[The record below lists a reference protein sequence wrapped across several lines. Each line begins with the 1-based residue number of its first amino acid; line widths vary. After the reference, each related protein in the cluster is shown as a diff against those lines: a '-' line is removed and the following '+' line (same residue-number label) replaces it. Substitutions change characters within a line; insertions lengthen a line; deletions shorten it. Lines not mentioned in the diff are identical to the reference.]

1 MRRVSPKRSRRVQ
14 LQFSERKLVLMIG
27 DIAAIWIAVVI
38 GLFVWTEVDRSGQY
52 QFSLDFLLSQ
62 IVWFLVLPTLWVMLA
77 SAYDLYNLRVAANRW
92 KTLIRMLVVT
102 AQMIVVYVLVFFL
115 SPVGALPRLF
125 MLYFGIAAFILI
137 GLWRSARPA
146 LVGWMSEKRRVLI
159 VGDDAGAGLII
170 RAIQENAPAEY
181 ELRGIIGSAEH
192 IGQVIEG
199 VAVLGTGADLA
210 NYLHRDQIRELVVTS
225 TNGLDGVTFQAVMDA
240 YEQGI
245 AVIPMPILYE
255 RITERVPVEHVK
267 DEWTVVFLPV
277 KNSDAIFDPYPLIKR
292 WIDIVLS
299 LIGLTIFAITLPMVA
314 ALILLDSRGAVF
326 YSHERVGRNGRVF
339 RIWKYRS
346 MVQDAEKGGEER
358 FAQKSD
364 PRVTRVGRFLRKTRI
379 DELPQVINVLLGDM
393 SIVGPRPERPQHVAR
408 LTEKIPFY
416 RTRLIV
422 RPGLTGW
429 AQVRY
434 DYGSNDDD
442 ALIKLQYDLYYI
454 RNQSILLDLN
464 IILRTVGKVLSMSGV

>member
-1 MRRVSPKRSRRVQ
+1 MRRVSPKRNRRVQ
-14 LQFSERKLVLMIG
+14 LQFSERKLILMIG
-27 DIAAIWIAVVI
+27 DVFATVIAVAI
-38 GLFVWTEVDRSGQY
+38 GLYIWTIVDRSEQY
-52 QFSLDFLLSQ
+52 QFTVDFLLSQ
-62 IVWFLVLPTLWVMLA
+62 IGWFVALPAVWVTLA

-92 KTLIRMLVVT
+92 RTFIRLIIVT
-102 AQMIVVYVLVFFL
+102 AQMIIVYVLVFFL

-125 MLYFGIAAFILI
+125 ILYFGIVAFILI
-137 GLWRSARPA
+137 SLWRSARPA
-146 LVGWMSEKRRVLI
+146 LVGWMSEKRRILI
-159 VGDDAGAGLII
+159 VGGDAGAGLII
-170 RAIQENAPAEY
+170 RAIHEDAPAEY
-181 ELRGIIGSAEH
+181 ELRGIIGSAEQV
-192 IGQVIEG
+192 GQIIEG
-199 VAVLGTGADLA
+199 VPVLGTGADLS
-210 NYLHRDQIRELVVTS
+210 NYLYRDQIRELVVTS

-245 AVIPMPILYE
+245 AIVPMPILYE

-277 KNSDAIFDPYPLIKR
+277 KNSDAVFDPYPLIKR
-292 WIDIVLS
+292 LIDIILS
-299 LIGLTIFAITLPMVA
+299 LIGMTVFVITMPLVA
-314 ALILLDSRGAVF
+314 LVIRLDSAGAVF
-326 YSHERVGRNGRVF
+326 YSQERVGRNGRVF

-346 MVQDAEKGGEER
+346 MVMDAERETGPTFSGPADK
-358 FAQKSD
+358 
-364 PRVTRVGRFLRKTRI
+364 RVTRVGRFIRKTRI

-393 SIVGPRPERPQHVAR
+393 SIVGPRPERPEHVVR
-408 LTEKIPFY
+408 LTENIPFY

-434 DYGSNDDD
+434 DYGKNDVD

-454 RNQSILLDLN
+454 RHQSILLDLN

>member
-1 MRRVSPKRSRRVQ
+1 MRRVSPKRNRRVQ
-14 LQFSERKLVLMIG
+14 LQFSERKLILMIG
-27 DIAAIWIAVVI
+27 DVFATVIAVAI
-38 GLFVWTEVDRSGQY
+38 GLYIWTIVDRSEQY
-52 QFSLDFLLSQ
+52 QFTVDFLLSQ
-62 IVWFLVLPTLWVMLA
+62 IGWFVALPAVWVTLA

-92 KTLIRMLVVT
+92 RTFIRLIIVT
-102 AQMIVVYVLVFFL
+102 AQMIIVYVLVFFL

-125 MLYFGIAAFILI
+125 ILYFGVVAFILI
-137 GLWRSARPA
+137 SLWRSARPA
-146 LVGWMSEKRRVLI
+146 LVGWMSEKRRILI
-159 VGDDAGAGLII
+159 VGGDAGAGLII
-170 RAIQENAPAEY
+170 RAIHEDAPAEY
-181 ELRGIIGSAEH
+181 ELRGIIGSAEQV
-192 IGQVIEG
+192 GQIIEG
-199 VAVLGTGADLA
+199 VPVLGTGADLS
-210 NYLHRDQIRELVVTS
+210 NYLYRDQIRELVVTS

-245 AVIPMPILYE
+245 AIVPMPILYE

-277 KNSDAIFDPYPLIKR
+277 KNSDAVFDPYPLIKR
-292 WIDIVLS
+292 LIDIILS
-299 LIGLTIFAITLPMVA
+299 LIGMTAFVITMPLVA
-314 ALILLDSRGAVF
+314 LVIRLDSAGAVF
-326 YSHERVGRNGRVF
+326 YSQERVGRNGRVF

-346 MVQDAEKGGEER
+346 MVMDAERETGPTFSGPADK
-358 FAQKSD
+358 
-364 PRVTRVGRFLRKTRI
+364 RVTRVGRFIRKTRI

-393 SIVGPRPERPQHVAR
+393 SIVGPRPERPEHVVR
-408 LTEKIPFY
+408 LTENIPFY

-434 DYGSNDDD
+434 DYGKNDVD

-454 RNQSILLDLN
+454 RHQSILLDLN

>member
-1 MRRVSPKRSRRVQ
+1 MRRVSPKRNRRVQ
-14 LQFSERKLVLMIG
+14 LQFSERKLILMIG
-27 DIAAIWIAVVI
+27 DVFATVIAVAI
-38 GLFVWTEVDRSGQY
+38 GLYIWTIVDRSEQY
-52 QFSLDFLLSQ
+52 QFTVDFLLSQ
-62 IVWFLVLPTLWVMLA
+62 IGWFVALPAVWVTLA

-92 KTLIRMLVVT
+92 RTFIRLIIVT
-102 AQMIVVYVLVFFL
+102 AQMIIVYVLVFFL

-125 MLYFGIAAFILI
+125 ILYFGVVAFILI
-137 GLWRSARPA
+137 SLWRSARPA
-146 LVGWMSEKRRVLI
+146 LVGWMSEKRRILI
-159 VGDDAGAGLII
+159 VGGDAGAGLII
-170 RAIQENAPAEY
+170 RAIHEDAPAEY
-181 ELRGIIGSAEH
+181 ELRGIIGSAEQV
-192 IGQVIEG
+192 GQIIEG
-199 VAVLGTGADLA
+199 VPVLGTGADLS
-210 NYLHRDQIRELVVTS
+210 NYLYRDQIRELVVTS

-245 AVIPMPILYE
+245 AIVPMPILYE

-277 KNSDAIFDPYPLIKR
+277 KNSDAVFDPYPLIKR
-292 WIDIVLS
+292 LIDIILS
-299 LIGLTIFAITLPMVA
+299 LIGMTVFVITMPLVA
-314 ALILLDSRGAVF
+314 LVIRLDSAGAVF
-326 YSHERVGRNGRVF
+326 YSQERVGRNGRVF

-346 MVQDAEKGGEER
+346 MVMDAERETGPTFSGPADK
-358 FAQKSD
+358 
-364 PRVTRVGRFLRKTRI
+364 RVTRVGRFIRKTRI

-393 SIVGPRPERPQHVAR
+393 SIVGPRPERPEHVVR
-408 LTEKIPFY
+408 LTENIPFY

-434 DYGSNDDD
+434 DYGKNDVD

-454 RNQSILLDLN
+454 RHQSILLDLN